1 MKKRF
6 PSVILATAVIPWD
19 DAYRFQEDLFRRQ
32 VRLLR
37 DGLTRYIYL
46 FGTAGEGYAVSDR
59 QFDEIVAAFHDE
71 MSAGP
76 PSEAHPMVGVI
87 SLSLQTITERIERC
101 RDRGIHTFQIS
112 LPGWG
117 TLTDREVDIF
127 FAQTCGR
134 FPDCEFLHYNLPRA
148 GRVLGGDDYA
158 RLAAAHPNL
167 VAVKFGGNRDA
178 AGLAALLEA
187 APEIQFFLTE
197 FSYAAIRDRHE
208 CAYLI
213 SAGVLDFAG
222 AREFFDAR
230 GDALAATAREF
241 ETIVTAVKDAVGD
254 SGHMDGAYDKLF
266 VKAHL
271 PEFPLRLRPP
281 YTAAG
286 DEQFESFLA
295 ALPASWR
302 NSDSG
307 T

>member
-6 PSVILATAVIPWD
+6 PSTILATAVIPWD
-19 DAYRFQEDLFRRQ
+19 EAYRFQEDLFRRQ

-37 DGLTRYIYL
+37 DGLTPYVYL

-59 QFDEIVAAFHDE
+59 QFDEIVDVFCDE
-71 MSAGP
+71 MSD
-76 PSEAHPMVGVI
+76 AHPMVGVI

-127 FAQTCGR
+127 FEQTCGR

-158 RLAAAHPNL
+158 RLAPAHANL
-167 VAVKFGGNRDA
+167 VAVKFGGKRDA
-178 AGLAALLEA
+178 AELAALLEA
-187 APEIQFFLTE
+187 APEIQFFFTE

-208 CAYLI
+208 CGYLI
-213 SAGVLDFAG
+213 SLGVLDFAH

-230 GDALAATAREF
+230 GAALAATARDF
-241 ETIVTAVKDAVGD
+241 DVIVTAVKDAVGD